1 MIVVVGV
8 GVALSCFKV
17 KLPFIAA
24 IKHSRCGRKK
34 GAGVPRGSEER
45 TTWSYKKRNKELMV

>member
-17 KLPFIAA
+17 KVSLIVA
-24 IKHSRCGRKK
+24 IKHSRCGREKK
-34 GAGVPRGSEER
+34 SWNAQGESEENDTER
-45 TTWSYKKRNKELMV
+45 